1 MSRTAKK
8 DALEDFDFL
17 NELEGWSPN
26 EMARTVGKLFKGAD
40 KIARAIIAETD
51 TEPLD
56 PARIR
61 NICMAMDSIARSI
74 ERFTGVYSF
83 ATAQGNMGK
92 NSAAASALE
101 DLLPLLQPTEIRQ
114 LQLWL
119 ARLETY
125 QKTR

>member
-1 MSRTAKK
+1 MPRK
-8 DALEDFDFL
+8 DALEDLDFL

-40 KIARAIIAETD
+40 KIARAIIRETEAND
-51 TEPLD
+51 VD

-61 NICMAMDSIARSI
+61 NVCAAMDSIARSI
-74 ERFTGVYSF
+74 VCFTCVYTF
-83 ATAQGNMGK
+83 ATAQGHLGK
-92 NSAAASALE
+92 NSTAATALDE
-101 DLLPLLQPTEIRQ
+101 LLPLLQPSEMRQ
-114 LQLWL
+114 LTLWL